1 MQENTSSVDAADQ
14 WDLLL
19 ERMDA
24 LTRTQPDSRD
34 DLVEEQQHWAGL
46 VGPLSVSEQI
56 PILPSR
62 AHWKHSK
69 RFPLSLKLPQHLTH
83 IGYDQH
89 LGRVSSWMP
98 RASLYSGK
106 MKVLSEGRC
115 T

>member
-46 VGPLSVSEQI
+46 VGPLSVS
-56 PILPSR
+56 
-62 AHWKHSK
+62 
-69 RFPLSLKLPQHLTH
+69 
-83 IGYDQH
+83 
-89 LGRVSSWMP
+89 
-98 RASLYSGK
+98 
-106 MKVLSEGRC
+106 
-115 T
+115 